1 MANGQFALRRGR
13 YIVVALLAAAALI
26 GAAVWIAF
34 AFLRV
39 TPPRTVTMAT
49 DPEGTTSAEL
59 GKRYR
64 ELLAVNGIDLR
75 LMSSAGAVED
85 VARLRDPHSGVDIA
99 FVPGGI
105 IASQQSKDL
114 VSLGTLFYEPLWV
127 FYRGP
132 RIAEIHESMQGK
144 RISVGSE
151 GSGTRALAVKLL
163 AQTGIVERRNAT
175 LLGLTPEVAAKQLLH
190 GEIDGAIMLTSW
202 ESPVVRQLLAA
213 PDINLANTPR
223 ADAWVVLYPF
233 LNKLILPAGV
243 GDMANNRP
251 PADVMLI
258 ATKTSL
264 VVRSDLHPAI
274 QYLLLEAA
282 SQIHSGP
289 GVFRQAG
296 QFPAAESIDVPL
308 SAHARQY
315 YKSGPPFLQR
325 HLPFWLAVLVQQ
337 LLVALIPLAGVL
349 YPLVRFTPS
358 AYDWAMER
366 RVFKLYEELQ
376 RLEDRLAFDSGKPQ
390 QVDDVLTQLERLD
403 KRASSL
409 QVPVSFRPR
418 LHSLRS
424 YIRLIRQGL
433 QRS

>member
-1 MANGQFALRRGR
+1 
-13 YIVVALLAAAALI
+13 
-26 GAAVWIAF
+26 
-34 AFLRV
+34 
-39 TPPRTVTMAT
+39 
-49 DPEGTTSAEL
+49 
-59 GKRYR
+59 
-64 ELLAVNGIDLR
+64 
-75 LMSSAGAVED
+75 
-85 VARLRDPHSGVDIA
+85 
-99 FVPGGI
+99 
-105 IASQQSKDL
+105 
-114 VSLGTLFYEPLWV
+114 
-127 FYRGP
+127 
-132 RIAEIHESMQGK
+132 
-144 RISVGSE
+144 
-151 GSGTRALAVKLL
+151 
-163 AQTGIVERRNAT
+163 
-175 LLGLTPEVAAKQLLH
+175 
-190 GEIDGAIMLTSW
+190 
-202 ESPVVRQLLAA
+202 
-213 PDINLANTPR
+213 
-223 ADAWVVLYPF
+223 
-233 LNKLILPAGV
+233 
-243 GDMANNRP
+243 
-251 PADVMLI
+251 MLI

>member
-1 MANGQFALRRGR
+1 MATGQFALRRGR

-49 DPEGTTSAEL
+49 DPDGTTSAEL

-64 ELLAVNGIDLR
+64 DLLAVNGIDLR
-75 LMSSAGAVED
+75 LMPSAGAVED

-132 RIAEIHESMQGK
+132 RVAEIHESMQGK

-163 AQTGIVERRNAT
+163 AQTGVVEKRNAT

-376 RLEDRLAFDSGKPQ
+376 RLEDRLAFESGKPQ

-418 LHSLRS
+418 LHALRS

>member
-1 MANGQFALRRGR
+1 MATGQFALRRGR

-49 DPEGTTSAEL
+49 DPDGTTSAEL

-64 ELLAVNGIDLR
+64 DLLAVNGIDLR
-75 LMSSAGAVED
+75 LMPSAGAVED

-114 VSLGTLFYEPLWV
+114 VSLGTLFYEALWV

-132 RIAEIHESMQGK
+132 RVAEIHESMQGK

-264 VVRSDLHPAI
+264 VVRSDLHPAV